1 MKKSLIRDQAE
12 HCSSIGLEMAAKNME
27 EGHASLIEIR
37 DFGIYRLLLR
47 LMFMSM
53 SFLMGNFYQSNNK
66 TSSNLLHRNS
76 LEFVPRATVKQEKLN
91 I

>member
-1 MKKSLIRDQAE
+1 
-12 HCSSIGLEMAAKNME
+12 MATKNME
-27 EGHASLIEIR
+27 EGHGSFTKISDLAKHWTSL
-37 DFGIYRLLLR
+37 
-47 LMFMSM
+47 MPMSMSM
-53 SFLMGNFYQSNNK
+53 SFFMGNFYQSNNK